1 MLDYNVTT
9 ELIRN
14 GFAIATTEA
23 RADAAA
29 GLIQAY
35 VYASSPADFK
45 NKIACDKLADD
56 LLVYGARVR
65 DSWDGESFAAESHY
79 TELVYARIVSQCV
92 FNRTLERYNVKLPTV
107 RVKNDYRSLIAG
119 GQSTQE
125 AYA

>member
-14 GFAIATTEA
+14 GFALATTEA

-29 GLIQAY
+29 GQIQAY

-56 LLVYGARVR
+56 LLVYGDRVR
-65 DSWDGESFAAESHY
+65 DSWDGDAFAAESHY
-79 TELVYARIVSQCV
+79 TELVYSKIVSQK
-92 FNRTLERYNVKLPTV
+92 YNVKLPTV
-107 RVKNDYRSLIAG
+107 RTKNDYRSLIAG
-119 GQSTQE
+119 GNNAQE

>member
-14 GFAIATTEA
+14 GFALATTEA

-29 GLIQAY
+29 GQIQAY

-56 LLVYGARVR
+56 LLVYGDRVR

-79 TELVYARIVSQCV
+79 TELVYIKIIHLGYHEAPKI
-92 FNRTLERYNVKLPTV
+92 
-107 RVKNDYRSLIAG
+107 KNDYRSLIASG
-119 GQSTQE
+119 DNAQE
-125 AYA
+125 VYA

>member
-29 GLIQAY
+29 GQIQAY

-45 NKIACDKLADD
+45 NKINNDVLADD
-56 LLVYGARVR
+56 LFVYGDRVR
-65 DSWDGESFAAESHY
+65 DSWDGEAFAAEGYY
-79 TELVYARIVSQCV
+79 TEVVLSKI
-92 FNRTLERYNVKLPTV
+92 TGLRYNVKSEPT
-107 RVKNDYRSLIAG
+107 VKNDYRSLIAG
-119 GQSTQE
+119 STNAQE
-125 AYA
+125 VYA